1 MPKWTSLSC
10 YWSQRKFFQLFTIE
24 YIYIWPFTVEVAS
37 LYEHFLKNFFFFIIN
52 EGRILLKAYSAS
64 TYIIIWYL
72 FFSLLMCCI
81 TLIDMQILKNLC
93 IPEIN
98 STWSWCVILL
108 IYCWIRFANI
118 LLMILHLCLSVIL
131 ACNSLFCVISLSGFG
146 IRVIVASLNE
156 FGSISSSAV
165 FWNSFR
171 RIGVNSSLNAW

>member
-1 MPKWTSLSC
+1 MDILILLLISEEILSAFHH
-10 YWSQRKFFQLFTIE
+10 WV
-24 YIYIWPFTVEVAS
+24 YIYGLLLCWGSFPLWALSE
-37 LYEHFLKNFFFFIIN
+37 EFFFFIIN
-52 EGRILLKAYSAS
+52 EGRILLKAFSAS
-64 TYIIIWYL
+64 TEIIIWFL

-98 STWSWCVILL
+98 STWSLCVILL

-118 LLMILHLCLSVIL
+118 LLMILHLCLSVTL

-146 IRVIVASLNE
+146 IRVIVALLNE
-156 FGSISSSAV
+156 FGSIPSSAV